1 MPILFDKF
9 RLAISSP
16 CLMAIPD
23 GEVPCLSADIGDL
36 NIITKF
42 LTADYWKFKG
52 KDDQCWTK
60 GLAELEVTVS
70 RNESDKPPDVVIAL
84 DGMRDITHQS
94 EYLRIR
100 LPEYQTAALE
110 VANRVL
116 RYFRFELLTPGVRWI
131 STWDQS
137 LYTPTWYGE
146 TGNALRGGTWIYVAQ
161 PVHGLHGELGA
172 KKLSR
177 NELPD
182 LQAFVASPTEPSLV
196 TSLLSDAQT
205 AWFEGSLRRA
215 ALELAIC
222 TEVLVK
228 RHFFAKA
235 TPAGAAFDYLEDKA
249 RVSVRVLELIDAV
262 AEVAFGKSY
271 KKNEPSNYL
280 YIDQLFRCRNKIAH
294 RGELSFRDD
303 AGNVV
308 IVDAPMVESWW
319 HAVFHLKQWLESL

>member
-1 MPILFDKF
+1 MV
-9 RLAISSP
+9 
-16 CLMAIPD
+16 MPD
-23 GEVPCLSADIGDL
+23 GESPCISAAVGDMDVIAKLLSAE
-36 NIITKF
+36 
-42 LTADYWKFKG
+42 YWRFKG
-52 KDDQCWTK
+52 KDDQNWTE
-60 GLAELEVTVS
+60 GVGGIEVTVS
-70 RNESDKPPDVVIAL
+70 RNESDKPPDIVIAP
-84 DGMRDITHQS
+84 DGIRDLTVQS
-94 EYLRIR
+94 EYLRNR
-100 LPEYQTAALE
+100 LPEYQAAALE

-131 STWDQS
+131 SSWEQS
-137 LYTPTWYGE
+137 LYTPTWYDAAGK
-146 TGNALRGGTWIYVAQ
+146 ALTGGTWIYVAQ
-161 PVHGLHGELGA
+161 PVPGLHGELGA

-182 LQAFVASPTEPSLV
+182 LQAFVTNPTEPSLV

-249 RVSVRVLELIDAV
+249 RVSVRVIELIDAV
-262 AEVAFGKSY
+262 AEMAFGESYRKSNPY
-271 KKNEPSNYL
+271 NYL
-280 YIDQLFRCRNKIAH
+280 LIDHLLRCRNKIAH

-303 AGNVV
+303 AGNIV
-308 IVDAPMVESWW
+308 IADAPMVESWW